1 MRVLILGCDGYL
13 GFSLTQYLK
22 ARDCEV
28 IGVDNLSRRRLVRE
42 AGGIS
47 LTPDLPLFE
56 KVELLDHFYHG
67 DMEAHI
73 RPALAAH
80 GEGLDAI
87 VHLAEQPSAPY
98 SMIGPAEAKA
108 TIRNNVEGTME
119 LLFAMRDF
127 APDVHLVKLGTMGE
141 YGTPGIPIA
150 EGRMKITRG
159 GRTAEL
165 PFPKQPGSIYHASK
179 VMDTALIDML
189 CRIWKL
195 RATDIMQGVV
205 YGVAIE
211 ENKDNPRRWTRFD
224 YDGVFGT
231 AINRFVAQALYGHP
245 LTVYGEGGQ
254 TRGFL
259 DIRDSMDCMWLA
271 IQNPPSRGEYRVFNQ
286 LANVYSV
293 QELAEKVANVAY
305 EVFNIPVKIQR
316 IRNPRIE
323 AERHFYEVQT
333 DALRRLGYEPRD
345 LARGLE
351 LLIGC
356 LSMYKDR
363 IDGNKILPDVYWR
376 KDDEEETIEL
386 ASQKTAE
393 GIH

>member
-13 GFSLTQYLK
+13 GFSLIQYLK
-22 ARDCEV
+22 ARGCEV
-28 IGVDNLSRRRLVRE
+28 IGIDNLSRRKLVRGV
-42 AGGIS
+42 GGAS

-56 KVELLDHFYHG
+56 KVELLDAFYYG
-67 DMEAHI
+67 DLEEHI

-98 SMIGPAEAKA
+98 SMIGPKEAKA
-108 TIRNNVEGTME
+108 TIRNNVEGTMD

-141 YGTPGIPIA
+141 YGTPGIRIT
-150 EGRMKITRG
+150 EGKMQITRG
-159 GRTAEL
+159 GKTAEL

-179 VMDTALIDML
+179 VMDTSLIEML
-189 CRIWKL
+189 CRIWHL
-195 RATDIMQGVV
+195 RSTDIMQGVV

-211 ENKDNPRRWTRFD
+211 ENIDKPKYWTRFD

-231 AINRFVAQALYGHP
+231 CINRYITQALYGYP

-259 DIRDSMDCMWLA
+259 DIRDSMDCLWLA
-271 IQNPPSRGEYRVFNQ
+271 IQNPPHKGEYRVFNQ

-293 QELAEKVANVAY
+293 KDLALRVADIVY
-305 EVFNIPVKIQR
+305 EEFDIPVKIQK
-316 IRNPRIE
+316 IENPRVE
-323 AERHFYEVQT
+323 AEEHFYEVQT
-333 DALRRLGYEPRD
+333 DALRRLGYKPRD
-345 LARGLE
+345 LDDGLR
-351 LLIGC
+351 LLVRC
-356 LSMYKDR
+356 LSKYKEQ
-363 IDGNKILPDVYWR
+363 IDGDKILPGVYWR
-376 KDDEEETIEL
+376 GNDEEDEPVEMV
-386 ASQKTAE
+386 AEKTA
-393 GIH
+393 

>member
-1 MRVLILGCDGYL
+1 VILGCDGYL
-13 GFSLTQYLK
+13 GFSLVQYLK

-42 AGGIS
+42 VGGAS
-47 LTPDLPLFE
+47 LTPDLLLFE
-56 KVELLDHFYHG
+56 KVEMLDEFYHG
-67 DMEAHI
+67 DLEQHV
-73 RPALAAH
+73 RPVLEIH
-80 GEGLDAI
+80 GASLDAI

-98 SMIGPAEAKA
+98 SMIGPQEAKN

-141 YGTPGIPIA
+141 YGTPGIPIT
-150 EGRMKITRG
+150 EGKMKITRG
-159 GRTAEL
+159 GRSAQL

-179 VMDTALIDML
+179 VMDTSLIDML
-189 CRIWKL
+189 CRIWEL

-211 ENKDNPRRWTRFD
+211 ENKDNPKHWTRFD

-231 AINRFVAQALYGHP
+231 CINRYVAQALYGYP

-259 DIRDSMDCMWLA
+259 DIRDSMDCLWLA
-271 IQNPPSRGEYRVFNQ
+271 IKNPPRKAEYRVFNQ

-293 QELAEKVANVAY
+293 KQLAERIADIAGD
-305 EVFNIPVKIQR
+305 VFNIPVEIQKIS
-316 IRNPRIE
+316 NPRVE
-323 AERHFYEVQT
+323 AEQHFYEVQT

-345 LARGLE
+345 LADGLE
-351 LLIGC
+351 LLINC
-356 LSMYKDR
+356 LSAYKDR
-363 IDGNKILPDVYWR
+363 IDGEKILPNVYWR
-376 KDDEEETIEL
+376 KDDGEEIEPVKL
-386 ASQKTAE
+386 AAQKTA
-393 GIH
+393 